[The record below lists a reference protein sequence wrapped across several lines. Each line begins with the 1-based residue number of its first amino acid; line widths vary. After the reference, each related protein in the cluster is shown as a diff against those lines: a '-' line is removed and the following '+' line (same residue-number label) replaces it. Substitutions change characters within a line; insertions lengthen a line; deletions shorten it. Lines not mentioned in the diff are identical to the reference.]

1 MENTRDVTKTDDD
14 AFSRI
19 FLKLF
24 SVVLARDE
32 DHKTREQRTKEF
44 FIFRS
49 LSSKRNGSVKV

>member
-1 MENTRDVTKTDDD
+1 MEKPRDVTKTDDD

-44 FIFRS
+44 FIRS
-49 LSSKRNGSVKV
+49 LSSKRNGSIKV